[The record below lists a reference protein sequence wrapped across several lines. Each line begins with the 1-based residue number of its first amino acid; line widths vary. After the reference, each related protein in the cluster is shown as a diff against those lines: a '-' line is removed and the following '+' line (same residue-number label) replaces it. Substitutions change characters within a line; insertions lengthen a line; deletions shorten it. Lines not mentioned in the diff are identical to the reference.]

1 MTCNFSYRCVQCTLS
16 NFKMILVK
24 FIFEYYSLPCKSLLQ
39 LYPRQLNTRTL
50 NFQVRHLYRRIIYV
64 ILRIV
69 ASSDRRAQQTIFQ
82 SIYTD
87 ARNFMK
93 KKVMSSLIHLLAPQP
108 PVHYSTHIHIYST
121 SKTISRVPQNLQ
133 RITVTSCLLT
143 PVSPPPVITSLSFHL
158 HIHTLTLTHMYIYT
172 HTIHLRICLPRAF
185 SLSPFFALHAYFHD
199 NTMRSR
205 LRFCCPFPGARAQH
219 MSRPADMTAR
229 PPRRVTSVRAC
240 YNAGVAGALVCCM
253 GVRVWMGERER
264 GMVSFVV
271 MQEYRWLNGVFE
283 LVLRGIFWI
292 CFMYTCMG

>member
-93 KKVMSSLIHLLAPQP
+93 KKLCLPSSIYSPLNP

-185 SLSPFFALHAYFHD
+185 SLS
-199 NTMRSR
+199 
-205 LRFCCPFPGARAQH
+205 LRFSRYTLIFMIIPCAHGCGSAARSQAL
-219 MSRPADMTAR
+219 AR
-229 PPRRVTSVRAC
+229 STCRAPRTWQRGRRGELHPCARVTTPASPARWFAVWACVCEWVR
-240 YNAGVAGALVCCM
+240 G
-253 GVRVWMGERER
+253 RE
-264 GMVSFVV
+264 GWCPSS
-271 MQEYRWLNGVFE
+271 LCKSTDG
-283 LVLRGIFWI
+283 
-292 CFMYTCMG
+292 